1 MYTNTRK
8 RVALIVLGLMVASS
22 TLIAQQYYDF
32 KVGQLYYKITDTVNR
47 KVAVVPERFNIP
59 YYSDKP
65 TGAVAI
71 PATVVNGSNT
81 YSVTSIGESAFESCS
96 GLTSITIPSSV
107 TSIGQYA
114 FYRCSGLT
122 SISIPNSVTSIGRNA
137 FSYCSELTSISISSS
152 VTSIDLEVFSYCSGL
167 TSIAI
172 PSSVTSIGGSAF
184 KECTGLTS
192 ITIPNSITSIGYGA
206 FCVCIYNHRT
216 TKTNQKYPSVN
227 L

>member
-8 RVALIVLGLMVASS
+8 RVALVLLGLIVASS

-122 SISIPNSVTSIGRNA
+122 SIT
-137 FSYCSELTSISISSS
+137 
-152 VTSIDLEVFSYCSGL
+152 
-167 TSIAI
+167 I

-206 FCVCIYNHRT
+206 FVVCIYNHRT